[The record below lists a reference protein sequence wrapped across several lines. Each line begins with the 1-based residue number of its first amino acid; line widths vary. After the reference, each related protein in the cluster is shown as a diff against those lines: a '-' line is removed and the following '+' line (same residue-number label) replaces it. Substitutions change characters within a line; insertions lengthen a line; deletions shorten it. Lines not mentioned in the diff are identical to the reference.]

1 MRGLCA
7 MGFGRGEAAA
17 ALRRA
22 HDQPDRA
29 AELLIAQAESVH
41 ERGHGSRRRR
51 VMTAVGFEVADAAAD
66 DDEEEEEAAAGAAGA
81 AAAAAAEGACR
92 PWAAAVDRRP
102 AASSREAFLS

>member
-41 ERGHGSRRRR
+41 ERGRHGARLSAPQR
-51 VMTAVGFEVADAAAD
+51 TGAGVG
-66 DDEEEEEAAAGAAGA
+66 G
-81 AAAAAAEGACR
+81 
-92 PWAAAVDRRP
+92 
-102 AASSREAFLS
+102 